1 MSESQTTENV
11 EALKA
16 KVAELEAENE
26 KLKQSITEATETS
39 ATYVEK
45 KKEAAR
51 AVLRGLI

>member
-1 MSESQTTENV
+1 MH

-26 KLKQSITEATETS
+26 KLKQSIAEATETL

-45 KKEAAR
+45 EKEAAR
-51 AVLRGLI
+51 RTCCGGFLVLHKS